1 MLMSSGIS
9 TPMAIEKR
17 KTPFSITRKPT
28 MCEKMRERRTIRIR
42 PLSRAYNATP
52 KKTRSMAESA
62 M

>member
-1 MLMSSGIS
+1 
-9 TPMAIEKR
+9 MAIEKR